1 MATGRVTT
9 LPLPDVVKLLNTTT
23 TAVDAFGN
31 EQPNWAD
38 ATITTTRGFLQPR
51 ASREDTQGRD
61 VQVGDH
67 VLFLEVDA
75 RVTGRSR
82 ARVNGGLYE
91 VVGPP
96 RVWRGSH
103 VEADLRRIEG

>member
-1 MATGRVTT
+1 MNPGI
-9 LPLPDVVKLLNTTT
+9 PLPHVVKLLNTTT

-38 ATITTTRGFLQPR
+38 ATVTTTRGFLQPR
-51 ASREDTQGRD
+51 ASREDVQGRD

-67 VLFLEVDA
+67 LLFLEPTA
-75 RVTGRSR
+75 PVTGRSR
-82 ARVNGGLYE
+82 VWHAGGLYE

-96 RVWRGSH
+96 RVWQGSH
-103 VEADLRRIEG
+103 IEADLRRIEG

>member
-1 MATGRVTT
+1 MTT
-9 LPLPDVVKLLNTTT
+9 LPLPHVVKLLNTTT

-38 ATITTTRGFLQPR
+38 ATITMTRGFLQPR

-61 VQVGDH
+61 VQVADH
-67 VLFLEVDA
+67 VLFLEPDA

-82 ARVNGGLYE
+82 VRYGSETYE

-96 RVWRGSH
+96 RAWQGSH
-103 VEADLRRIEG
+103 IEADLRRIEG